1 MLTRSAQYV
10 HSTETCCG
18 GVIPGAVPKCGLS
31 TSGESPRHPSMHSVE
46 PGVGMYGIKGA
57 DGFGVT
63 AEALRPSI
71 RRRFSHV
78 RHLEPGSA
86 ITFESSQ
93 RSSSSQ
99 SPTWIVW
106 VTMSGYEYCGTPASR
121 RPAWF

>member
-1 MLTRSAQYV
+1 MLTRSAQCV

-18 GVIPGAVPKCGLS
+18 GAIPGAVPKCGLS

-57 DGFGVT
+57 NGFGVT

-78 RHLEPGSA
+78 RHLEPGS
-86 ITFESSQ
+86 
-93 RSSSSQ
+93 RSEEHTSELQ
-99 SPTWIVW
+99 SPMYLVCRLLLEKKNHIL
-106 VTMSGYEYCGTPASR
+106 Y
-121 RPAWF
+121 